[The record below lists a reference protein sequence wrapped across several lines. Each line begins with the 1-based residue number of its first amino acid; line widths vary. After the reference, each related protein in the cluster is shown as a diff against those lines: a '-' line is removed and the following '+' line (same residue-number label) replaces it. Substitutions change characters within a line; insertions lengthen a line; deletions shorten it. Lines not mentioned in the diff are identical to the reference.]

1 MKETVIS
8 WTAPNFL
15 TIGLMLLLFSA
26 ALGAVAKA
34 VAKRRSEKEG

>member
-15 TIGLMLLLFSA
+15 TIGLMLLLFGA
-26 ALGAVAKA
+26 ALGAITKVIAS
-34 VAKRRSEKEG
+34 RRSSSEG

>member
-15 TIGLMLLLFSA
+15 TIALMLLIFSA
-26 ALGAVAKA
+26 TMGAILKA
-34 VAKRRSEKEG
+34 VSSRKKVDE